1 VVQVGGMTYK
11 KTIMKNLL
19 KKIKSCFSKKE
30 VTLDPNSIEN
40 VILTTVNTIIQS
52 PEIQGMTFKVSSSC
66 DKTSVLNDIEFCNE
80 VYVHDKYTWS
90 VVDDACI
97 TACDVA
103 YDLCHGGCSTIDWT
117 CNNCCT
123 KECKKGRDGCKSLCG
138 YLDMTGG
145 YEFRLTSIKGVGG
158 IQVTNVYDVVAN
170 PNTTNLFSVS
180 LDLNVPKVTAQ
191 AYYKIWQDPIPA
203 MTGTIPVIA
212 SNVKGKAKGTLT
224 IKCDENNPE
233 KSGYYLHIDSIE
245 IDIPKNVFDSNI
257 LLTAVS
263 IFGMDLSY
271 LTGGIVD
278 LNQMLLDLADGKL
291 ANVVEGVLNDILDDN
306 KLMDFDCTSQQN

>member
-1 VVQVGGMTYK
+1 M
-11 KTIMKNLL
+11 
-19 KKIKSCFSKKE
+19 KKIFKKISDLFSKNKN
-30 VTLDPNSIEN
+30 VSIDPASIEG
-40 VILTTVNTIIQS
+40 VIMNTLNTIIQS

-97 TACDVA
+97 DACNFA
-103 YDLCHGGCSTIDWT
+103 YDICHGGCSTIDWT

-123 KECKKGRDGCKSLCG
+123 KECKKGRDECKSLCG

-145 YEFRLTSIKGVGG
+145 YEFRLMNVKGVGG
-158 IQVTNVYDVVAN
+158 IKVTNVYDMTAN
-170 PNTTNLFSVS
+170 PNTPNVFSIS
-180 LDLNVPKVTAQ
+180 MDLNVPKVTAE

-203 MTGTIPVIA
+203 MTGTIPVVA
-212 SNVKGKAKGTLT
+212 SNVNGKATGTLV
-224 IKCDENNPE
+224 IYCDENDPSE
-233 KSGYYLHIDSIE
+233 SGYYLQIDTIT
-245 IDIPKNVFDSNI
+245 IDIPKNVFDSNL

-278 LNQMLLDLADGKL
+278 LDQMLLDLADGKL
-291 ANVVEGVLNDILDDN
+291 ADEVKDVLNNILDDY
-306 KLMDFDCTSQQN
+306 KLMSVDC